1 MIFTICACVL
11 LAEPRMEYVPVSGV
25 PTWEWKVLKEEDP
38 KEYKRLTEVRFAGET
53 WGYNSVVNDPPIPG
67 AFERIYLNMTSR
79 RERHRGPWTDV
90 HIAFGSLQPQTVF
103 PVYDR
108 IYRFN
113 GIETRKGLE
122 FEDVTDKMPEPCRID
137 WHEVCLVHNDSREF
151 GRKLC
156 VRIGLCAWVVPK
168 VGNDKEWVAVV
179 HWLTPIQNRW
189 MYKREYGQHVGVG
202 DLLKI
207 GDGAS
212 LKVTKIVPPAPI
224 EGVGNPV
231 GWVCFEDVELA
242 EERKKLETV
251 GTK

>member
-1 MIFTICACVL
+1 MLMAMCVCFV
-11 LAEPRMEYVPVSGV
+11 LADPRLEYVPVVGV
-25 PTWEWKVLKEEDP
+25 PTWERKMLKEEDP
-38 KEYKRLTEVRFAGET
+38 EEYRRLTEVRFAGERWSYT
-53 WGYNSVVNDPPIPG
+53 SIVKDPPRPG
-67 AFERIYLNMTSR
+67 AFQSITFGMTSKR
-79 RERHRGPWTDV
+79 DRHIGPWTEARISL
-90 HIAFGSLQPQTVF
+90 HELQPRTIF

-108 IYRFN
+108 VYRFN
-113 GIETRKGLE
+113 DIVAGKGLQ
-122 FEDVTDKMPEPCRID
+122 FEDVTDEMPEPCRID
-137 WHEVCLVHNDSREF
+137 RHEVCLVHNDSREF

-189 MYKREYGQHVGVG
+189 MYKREYGQHVVVG

-207 GDGAS
+207 GDGAT

-251 GTK
+251 KIK